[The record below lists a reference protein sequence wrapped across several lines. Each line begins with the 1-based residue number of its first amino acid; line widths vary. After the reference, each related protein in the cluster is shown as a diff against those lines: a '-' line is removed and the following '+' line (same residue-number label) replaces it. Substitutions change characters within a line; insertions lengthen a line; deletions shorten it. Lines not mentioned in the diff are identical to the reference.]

1 MFNYIAP
8 VTEFIFLCAGI
19 YMYLFAAG
27 HIKFSDFEAEAKAQ
41 KIRRKNGRWLRILG
55 LAVAAI
61 MTVNL
66 YLSLTGQ

>member
-1 MFNYIAP
+1 
-8 VTEFIFLCAGI
+8 
-19 YMYLFAAG
+19 MYLFAAG

-41 KIRRKNGRWLRILG
+41 KIRRENGRWLRVLG